1 MKASYAEV
9 IIQNTNNEY
18 KNVCTRFEDCDPFS
32 DFMYEILNDTFS
44 FRVKEVAAGTLSE
57 IAYSANRFHAQ
68 RLIEEIISTGIEPII
83 EDILKGDK

>member
-1 MKASYAEV
+1 
-9 IIQNTNNEY
+9 
-18 KNVCTRFEDCDPFS
+18 RFEDCDPFS

-57 IAYSANRFHAQ
+57 IAYSAKRFHAQ